1 MNIKEQ
7 FDADMLYNSGQPLF
21 TMDDD
26 DVLGKRHQGG
36 YSLFTED
43 QGHQCRVFV
52 FDNGHRYLFDIEER
66 MLYKLEPI
74 PADYFIHK
82 HLQKVISD
90 FSDLLELTSVDVKK
104 PMFCNEYEID
114 AMPLV
119 RLLPFREDKIVKLT
133 NIHIPMNLRYKGLG
147 KLLIKQVFDICQRF
161 NYRLILLDVVDSFS
175 ASLKKRNG
183 KFLDYDTIEI
193 TNETILN

>member
-7 FDADMLYNSGQPLF
+7 FDADMIHNSNHPLF

-26 DVLGKRHQGG
+26 DILGERYQGG
-36 YSLFTED
+36 FSQFTED

-90 FSDLLELTSVDVKK
+90 FSDFWELTSEDLRK

-114 AMPLV
+114 AMPLI
-119 RLLPFREDKIVKLT
+119 RLLPFREDRIVKLT
-133 NIHIPMNLRYKGLG
+133 NIMTPRLHRHQGLG
-147 KLLIKQVFDICQRF
+147 KHLIAKIFDVCLRF
-161 NYRLILLDVVDSFS
+161 DYRLILVDLVEAFS
-175 ASLKKRNG
+175 NSLKKRNA
-183 KFLDYDTIEI
+183 KFLDFETIEI
-193 TNETILN
+193 TKETNLS